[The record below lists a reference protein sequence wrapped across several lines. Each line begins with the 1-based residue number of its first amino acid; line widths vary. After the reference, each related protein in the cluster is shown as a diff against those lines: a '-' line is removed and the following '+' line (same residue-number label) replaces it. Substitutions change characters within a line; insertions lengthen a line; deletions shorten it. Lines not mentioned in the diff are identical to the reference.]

1 VSKYSGLLEQFGTY
15 ASRFNAAGMRPSKAD
30 IEEFMEKFISRTY
43 FHMGATSWDST
54 LKGFRGANA
63 INPKT
68 GERVYELD
76 PKKTTKENIDEM
88 RGVLHEAFLKEYG
101 TFGVPMDNFDPKPF
115 VPETDDQQILHESI
129 KEFVQKYNQSTL
141 PFRLRKTMHH
151 PVQAI
156 TFSGGEVRSSTV
168 FTLQSEKEVKDYVS
182 STKVGSGGP
191 PYHGGM
197 NKGLRDI
204 WFRPNMG
211 GVYPKVGVIDIDNA
225 GGMPFDEYARI
236 VYDIAK
242 YFSKVHATMPVFT
255 GKSFQVWFATKPMQ
269 FETSDECW
277 DYIYSGVK
285 KTTSEVAFDKDAA
298 LGSGLPY
305 VDKTVMHKDHM
316 VGMLFGMHYK
326 PNRDLSESEG
336 YCRIPV
342 DIKDIKKF
350 NPASAHPVA
359 VLKDFERL
367 KGMADKWFTAAEVG
381 DGFTDVEAA
390 PPCKRTPSSK
400 HDKTNPLTLR
410 LQEWKKEPVQEVRY
424 RFIGEEVLQHQR
436 LVVTPKYDGQLGLL
450 KFDKRGGFKIHG
462 ERLDRA
468 KEAARAGMDV
478 ERCVMVF
485 QKVGGI
491 GWDNYLTREFE
502 RICADNDVDEI
513 TVVVESIV
521 VDQFGRV
528 EGNHAVTSILSK
540 DNDGHHDPSTFRNLK
555 AVILDVLSVDGKD
568 VYSLPYEER
577 LMKAAD
583 LESDRI
589 KCLDPTVIEDD
600 YEAKVDSIWRYEV
613 GERMNEG
620 LYIHGGGRRYK
631 VKRKYTLDAVV
642 MGIRTDTK
650 AWLDEKPMVGSMLVG
665 VSKSTKDGMVLVPV
679 GFVGGGF
686 TQEVGRELFNLVLGE
701 PRGEEYGYYEHSV
714 TLPGLQ
720 ETYPDTHFVEPRI
733 IVEVEYQKLSG
744 RRTVSGPSFTRK
756 AHRLSRG
763 QRMGLEVT
771 RKEYFSRSLIG
782 PPQFLRIRYDKD
794 MEDADDYSFRQ
805 GDAAGGFSIGL
816 RSDPLPNPVDPDF
829 HSSVI
834 FTSESGL
841 TNVIRNP
848 FYGFNAGPRW
858 VSGGPQPYTHPDY
871 PGMTFGVDPSRVG
884 PGSMAGSPLGPRQG
898 AGATRDDKWLTML
911 KEFPNQHQ
919 LTEDKWGLHYA
930 PDKFLKFPKDKNGI
944 SYYLTLPGFPLGSD
958 DAVFDEEGPNLGGTV
973 HDKKRE
979 EVRYHNQ
986 LLMEYMEDDDQA
998 RRDAEYAR
1006 EINLD
1011 RASFQTFDQPIGDL
1025 PDSQF
1030 DGDFYVRQ
1038 GEDLGNQFSRQSFD
1052 GQKDMEKHAAGLSL
1066 VKKNPEEAEGSIT
1079 GEDLPKS
1086 EAGFISPFDAFMT
1099 FGDEEE

>member
-1 VSKYSGLLEQFGTY
+1 
-15 ASRFNAAGMRPSKAD
+15 M
-30 IEEFMEKFISRTY
+30 
-43 FHMGATSWDST
+43 
-54 LKGFRGANA
+54 
-63 INPKT
+63 
-68 GERVYELD
+68 
-76 PKKTTKENIDEM
+76 
-88 RGVLHEAFLKEYG
+88 
-101 TFGVPMDNFDPKPF
+101 
-115 VPETDDQQILHESI
+115 
-129 KEFVQKYNQSTL
+129 
-141 PFRLRKTMHH
+141 
-151 PVQAI
+151 
-156 TFSGGEVRSSTV
+156 
-168 FTLQSEKEVKDYVS
+168 
-182 STKVGSGGP
+182 
-191 PYHGGM
+191 
-197 NKGLRDI
+197 
-204 WFRPNMG
+204 
-211 GVYPKVGVIDIDNA
+211 
-225 GGMPFDEYARI
+225 
-236 VYDIAK
+236 YDIAK

-277 DYIYSGVK
+277 NYIYAGVRK
-285 KTTSEVAFDKDAA
+285 ATSEVAFSKEEAV
-298 LGSGLPY
+298 GSGLAY
-305 VDKTVMHKDHM
+305 VDKSVMHKDHM

-326 PNRDLSESEG
+326 PNRDISESEG

-342 DIKDIKKF
+342 DIKDVKKF

-367 KGMADKWFTAAEVG
+367 KGMADKWFIDAEVG

-390 PPCKRTPSSK
+390 PPCKRTPSSN
-400 HDKTNPLTLR
+400 HDKTNPLTLQ
-410 LQEWKKEPVQEVRY
+410 LQKWKKEPVQEVRY
-424 RFIGEEVLQHQR
+424 RFIGEEVLQHPR

-450 KFDKRGGFKIHG
+450 TFNKRGGFKVHG
-462 ERLDRA
+462 RRLDRA
-468 KEAARAGMDV
+468 KEAARAGMEV

-528 EGNHAVTSILSK
+528 EGNNAVTSILST

-589 KCLDPTVIEDD
+589 KCLDPAVIEDD
-600 YEAKVDSIWRYEV
+600 YEAKVDSIWRYET

-631 VKRKYTLDAVV
+631 IKRKYTLDAVV
-642 MGIRTDTK
+642 MGVSTTAK
-650 AWLDEKPMVGSMLVG
+650 AWLDQKPMLGSLLIG
-665 VSKSTKDGMVLVPV
+665 VSKPSKEGMVLVPV
-679 GFVGGGF
+679 GFVGGGW
-686 TQEVGRELFNLVLGE
+686 THGTSRELFSLVLGE
-701 PRGEEYGYYEHSV
+701 KTGEDYGFFEHSV
-714 TLPGLQ
+714 LAPKLQ
-720 ETYPDTHFVEPRI
+720 EIYPHIHFVEPRI
-733 IVEVEYQKLSG
+733 IIEVEYQKLSG

-756 AHRLSRG
+756 AHRTGGS
-763 QRMGLEVT
+763 QRMGLQAT
-771 RKEYFSRSLIG
+771 KKEHFSRSLLG
-782 PPQFLRIRYDKD
+782 PPQFLRIRYDKE
-794 MEDADDYSFRQ
+794 MEDAADYSFRQ

-816 RSDPLPNPVDPDF
+816 RSSPLPNPGEPVEPDF
-829 HSSVI
+829 HPSVI

-841 TNVIRNP
+841 TNVLRNP

-858 VSGGPQPYTHPDY
+858 VSGGPQPYTLPEY

-884 PGSMAGSPLGPRQG
+884 PGSMAGSPLGPRQK

-911 KEFPNQHQ
+911 REFPNEHQ
-919 LTEDKWGLHYA
+919 LTDEKWGLHYA
-930 PDKFLKFPKDKNGI
+930 PDKFLRFPKDKNGV
-944 SYYLTLPGFPLGSD
+944 SYYLNIPGFPVGSD

-979 EVRYHNQ
+979 ELRYHNQ

-1006 EINLD
+1006 EVNFSPG
-1011 RASFQTFDQPIGDL
+1011 SFQPFDRPIEDV
-1025 PDSQF
+1025 PDSEF
-1030 DGDFYVRQ
+1030 DGDFYARQ
-1038 GEDLGNQFSRQSFD
+1038 GEELGNQFARQSFNSR
-1052 GQKDMEKHAAGLSL
+1052 KDMEKRAAGLAL
-1066 VKKNPEEAEGSIT
+1066 IEKNPSHAEGSIT
-1079 GEDLPKS
+1079 GDDLPKR
-1086 EAGFISPFDAFMT
+1086 EAGFVSPFDAFMM